1 MRDGAAEE
9 IHMDP
14 FPLSEAFR
22 APLFRGIGADKN
34 GFNLGR
40 YNNFLEV
47 FGDDKRLWFLPVS
60 SR

>member
-1 MRDGAAEE
+1 
-9 IHMDP
+9 MDP